1 MEDNWMIKAVLF
13 FLCAAVIMVP
23 IAQRLK
29 IGAVLGYLIAG
40 IAIGPWGLGLFKDVD
55 NILHFA
61 ELGVVFLM
69 FLIGLELNPAKLW
82 ELRRAIF
89 GVGSMQVVLTA
100 SIFSGLILVF
110 TSFSW
115 QAAVIGGLGIAMSS
129 TAMALQLMNEKGM
142 NHNEGG
148 QLGFAVL
155 LF

>member
-1 MEDNWMIKAVLF
+1 MEGNWMIKAVLF

-55 NILHFA
+55 YILHFS

-89 GVGSMQVVLTA
+89 GVGAMHRATFTLNFFFVA
-100 SIFSGLILVF
+100 SSIDWWPRYRHVINCDGF
-110 TSFSW
+110 T
-115 QAAVIGGLGIAMSS
+115 ID
-129 TAMALQLMNEKGM
+129 E
-142 NHNEGG
+142 
-148 QLGFAVL
+148 
-155 LF
+155 